1 MESDEPAPTP
11 GNPVPEPAPAKG
23 AAAAGSV
30 SADAEAAAKKKKKKK
45 DKVRS
50 AWISFAGRI
59 VAQILGAAATVVLGI
74 YVVSNYKGGSDRGGE
89 SSTRTTREARA
100 AGSEPAVAV
109 LPFDNFSGDA
119 SQEYFVDGITEALIA
134 DLARTRGLRVIS
146 RTSSMYYKGQKKS
159 MPDIAAELGV
169 DLLVEGSV
177 ARSGNRVRVTAQ
189 LIDGA
194 RDEHIWA
201 RTYDHKVDD
210 VLALQSQIATA
221 IAGEVRGV
229 VPGASGQS
237 PSRRAVDPAVYELYL
252 RGRHAWNKRTPEAM
266 QEARRYFQEAVDKD
280 PNFALAHAGLADTYH
295 LIGPSADIP
304 DAPAKARAA
313 AERAIQLDE
322 TLAEAHTSL
331 ARLLHRTTRDVD
343 RADIEYRRALE
354 LNPGYATAH
363 QWYGTLLAESGR
375 HKEAQEHGERA
386 VALDPL
392 SAAIRQSLALMYFV
406 ARRYDRAA
414 VEARRALE
422 ITPELPLAR
431 QALARS
437 LLEIGQP
444 REVIAFLTE
453 PAASSPEDL
462 VTLAIAASR
471 TGDSARA
478 KAIVTDLSLRQPV
491 PAGSLARWY
500 AASGDTDRA
509 LTLLERVAK
518 ETPRTLPQVTN
529 DPSFDRMRSSARFRR
544 LAATPTAD

>member
-1 MESDEPAPTP
+1 MESDQPAPTP
-11 GNPVPEPAPAKG
+11 GDPVPEPAPAKG

-89 SSTRTTREARA
+89 SSTRATRAARA
-100 AGSEPAVAV
+100 AGGESAVAV

-189 LIDGA
+189 LIDGP

-237 PSRRAVDPAVYELYL
+237 PSRRAVDPALYELYL
-252 RGRHAWNKRTPEAM
+252 RGRHAWNKRTPEAL
-266 QEARRYFQEAVDKD
+266 QEARRFFQEAVDKD

-295 LIGPSADIP
+295 LMGPSADMP

-331 ARLLHRTTRDVD
+331 ARLLHRTAGDVD

-406 ARRYDRAA
+406 GRRYDRAA
-414 VEARRALE
+414 VEARRALD

-453 PAASSPEDL
+453 PAASNPDDL

-471 TGDSARA
+471 TGDPARA
-478 KAIVTDLSLRQPV
+478 RAIVTDLSVRQPV
-491 PAGSLARWY
+491 PAGPLARWY

-509 LTLLERVAK
+509 LTLLEQVAK
-518 ETPRTLPQVTN
+518 ETPRMLPQIAN
-529 DPSFDRMRSSARFRR
+529 DPSFDRVRSSARFKR
-544 LAATPTAD
+544 LMATPTAG